1 LLAGVLVNEIKACSD
16 ISPYCGKYATK
27 PKCRNNSYV
36 RKRCQKSCGLCGG
49 PPPTERPRPPV
60 NTDEPPPP
68 PSSGE
73 CGSRPNTRIVGGGE
87 ASPGSWPWQAM
98 LRTPSGFGFCGGTL
112 VDPQWV
118 LTASHCVSGKG
129 PRSLKVRL
137 GAHSK
142 RGNDRTAQDFSV
154 QRVIM
159 HESYKRPYGLS
170 NDIALLKLSKPAQ
183 INNYVG
189 LACLPG
195 DSTPSLPIDNMSKKC
210 WITGWGTL
218 SSGGSSPRVLM
229 QASVPLVS
237 KTRCLRGYPRQIHDS
252 MLCAGYDQGGVDS
265 CQGDSGGPLVC
276 EFGGKWYL
284 EGATSWGHG
293 CAARGKYGV
302 YANIRYLRS
311 WVRGKIGR

>member
-1 LLAGVLVNEIKACSD
+1 MLDYRWVVLIYFSPLQALAKNRNQLFNLNYWRLVT
-16 ISPYCGKYATK
+16 Y
-27 PKCRNNSYV
+27 NS
-36 RKRCQKSCGLCGG
+36 
-49 PPPTERPRPPV
+49 
-60 NTDEPPPP
+60 
-68 PSSGE
+68 
-73 CGSRPNTRIVGGGE
+73 
-87 ASPGSWPWQAM
+87 
-98 LRTPSGFGFCGGTL
+98 FCIL
-112 VDPQWV
+112 
-118 LTASHCVSGKG
+118 LTA
-129 PRSLKVRL
+129 
-137 GAHSK
+137 
-142 RGNDRTAQDFSV
+142 
-154 QRVIM
+154 
-159 HESYKRPYGLS
+159 
-170 NDIALLKLSKPAQ
+170 
-183 INNYVG
+183 
-189 LACLPG
+189 
-195 DSTPSLPIDNMSKKC
+195 
-210 WITGWGTL
+210 GWGTL